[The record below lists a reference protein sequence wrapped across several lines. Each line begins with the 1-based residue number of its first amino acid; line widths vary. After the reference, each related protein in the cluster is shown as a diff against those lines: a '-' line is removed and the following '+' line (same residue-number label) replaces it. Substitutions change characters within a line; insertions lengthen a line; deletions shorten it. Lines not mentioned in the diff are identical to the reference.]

1 MKHVLIK
8 HCEPFPGLHGSPG
21 RPRGQSGG
29 PGGNVSTLAVMLR
42 EPEDGMRRYG
52 REEQEKTSS
61 GQLSRVS
68 LKGLLQVTD
77 QPTLP
82 LHPEAELSP
91 RPLCFPQHPHALLYV
106 LSVLTICP

>member
-1 MKHVLIK
+1 MKHILIK
-8 HCEPFPGLHGSPG
+8 HCEPFLGLHGSPA
-21 RPRGQSGG
+21 RPRGQPGG

-42 EPEDGMRRYG
+42 EPEDGVRRDG

-91 RPLCFPQHPHALLYV
+91 APSASHSIHMRCCMYC
-106 LSVLTICP
+106 LS